1 MKFRISSALIIR
13 SGIIVLVI
21 LGLCHGS
28 FGQEGAV
35 KGIVKDR
42 AGQPL
47 KDVKVTFT
55 DTRSGNRFSLKS
67 NKEGKFL
74 RFAIPQAEY
83 RVKAEL
89 EGYKPFETILFIVFG
104 KDENVEIVLE
114 KIPPKI
120 DEDKDFIEGVNLFRQ
135 ARYKESVESFE
146 KAATRYPDSPEI
158 LYNLGVS
165 AFRDGDADRAIA
177 VLDNALQIQP
187 DMVEVYLALGECYF
201 NKGEKEKA
209 MDAFSKAI
217 GFQPANAR
225 AHYNLG
231 IIYFKIEKLDEALA
245 EFQKA
250 IDLESG
256 FSSPYYQAGIV
267 SVKKGD
273 LKAALQY
280 FETFLKMEP
289 GAPEAGQVKTMIEEL
304 KKQIGQPS

>member
-1 MKFRISSALIIR
+1 MTPRISSALIIR
-13 SGIIVLVI
+13 SGIVVLMI
-21 LGLCHGS
+21 LCLCNGG

-42 AGQPL
+42 TGQPL

-74 RFAIPQAEY
+74 KFAIPQAEY

-89 EGYKPFETILFIVFG
+89 EGYKPFETILFIAFG
-104 KDENVEIVLE
+104 QDENVEIALE

-135 ARYKESVESFE
+135 AKYKESIEYFE
-146 KAATRYPDSPEI
+146 KVAARYPDSPEI
-158 LYNLGVS
+158 LYNLGIS
-165 AFRDGDADRAIA
+165 AFRDGDTDRAI
-177 VLDNALQIQP
+177 VVFDKALQITP

-217 GFQPANAR
+217 SFQPANAK

-231 IIYFKIEKLDEALA
+231 IIYYKIEKLDEALA

-250 IDLESG
+250 IDLDSG
-256 FSSPYYQAGIV
+256 FSSPFYQAGIV

-289 GAPEAGQVKTMIEEL
+289 DAPEAAQVKTMIEEL
-304 KKQIGQPS
+304 KKQIGQ